1 VAPTLLVFFEPA
13 VQHVGVHAMLPGY
26 GSNGCPR
33 ALAGRYQ
40 FSFELGCVGTVGAS
54 GRILGEV
61 WVFEHGVHDGLRA
74 HDLARCENSI
84 QDGFAGRLRRTSEGA
99 QCATGLFAVVAG
111 VDAVRMALGAL
122 DGHGAGS
129 DLEGRGSCPWS
140 RLVSPAHFA
149 PFEGMDV
156 FD

>member
-1 VAPTLLVFFEPA
+1 MAPTLLVFFEPA

-84 QDGFAGRLRRTSEGA
+84 QDGFAGRLRCSGINRTPKGK
-99 QCATGLFAVVAG
+99 
-111 VDAVRMALGAL
+111 
-122 DGHGAGS
+122 
-129 DLEGRGSCPWS
+129 GRTRRPSGEDWT
-140 RLVSPAHFA
+140 A
-149 PFEGMDV
+149 
-156 FD
+156 